1 MNMLKEGDTAP
12 DFELAAN
19 NEQNVRLSSF
29 KERKNVVLCFYPK
42 NHMFACP
49 SKKVFEQAK
58 SIVDNYERIKQLDAE
73 VFGISVDTV
82 ESHKKF
88 VNEYSIPYQLLSDTG
103 KNVCKQYAGL
113 NMYGLAN
120 RTTYIIDKNGRI
132 ARIFTKTDPKVHGEE
147 IVTALS
153 MISKQVT

>member
-1 MNMLKEGDTAP
+1 MPMLGEGEAAP
-12 DFELAAN
+12 DFELTAN

-29 KERKNVVLCFYPK
+29 KGTKNVVLCFYPK

-49 SKKVFEQAK
+49 SKKAFEQAK
-58 SIVDNYERIKQLDAE
+58 SVVENYERIKQLDAE

-82 ESHKKF
+82 ESHEKF
-88 VNEYSIPYQLLSDTG
+88 VNEYNIPYQLLSDTG

-120 RTTYIIDKNGRI
+120 RTTCIIDKNGKI
-132 ARIFTKTDPKVHGEE
+132 ARLFTKPDPKIHGEE
-147 IVTALS
+147 IVTALG

>member
-1 MNMLKEGDTAP
+1 MLKEGDAAP

-19 NEQNVRLSSF
+19 DEQKVRLSSF
-29 KERKNVVLCFYPK
+29 REGKNVVLCFYPK
-42 NHMFACP
+42 NHMWGCP

-58 SIVDNYERIKQLDAE
+58 SIVFNYERIKQLNAE
-73 VFGISVDTV
+73 MFGISVDTV

-88 VNEYSIPYQLLSDTG
+88 ANEYSIPYQLLSDTG

-120 RTTYIIDKNGRI
+120 RTTYIIDKNGKV
-132 ARIFTKTDPKVHGEE
+132 ARIFTKTDPKAHGEE
-147 IVTALS
+147 IVAALS
-153 MISKQVT
+153 IISKQVT

>member
-1 MNMLKEGDTAP
+1 MHMLKEGETAP

-19 NEQNVRLSSF
+19 NEQNIRLSSF

-82 ESHKKF
+82 
-88 VNEYSIPYQLLSDTG
+88 
-103 KNVCKQYAGL
+103 
-113 NMYGLAN
+113 
-120 RTTYIIDKNGRI
+120 
-132 ARIFTKTDPKVHGEE
+132 
-147 IVTALS
+147 
-153 MISKQVT
+153 

>member
-1 MNMLKEGDTAP
+1 MLKEGDTAP
-12 DFELAAN
+12 DFELTDN
-19 NEQNVRLSSF
+19 NEQHVRLSSL

-58 SIVDNYERIKQLDAE
+58 SIVDNYERMKQLDAE

-88 VNEYSIPYQLLSDTG
+88 VNEYSIPYQLLSDTS

-147 IVTALS
+147 IVAALS
-153 MISKQVT
+153 MISTQVT